1 MRTEGEGDRSKRRAG
16 VSRDASPTRKRD
28 AAGDGG
34 LGGMSREF
42 MEQMMK
48 FFSVFQGTRMGGGE
62 SYAFGDSRRGL
73 PPKRAVLEEKY
84 FRRVPQFTGDS
95 SKFRSW
101 FFDLV
106 VCIGTVDVE
115 LGEELKRFIGR
126 WDRDNKRGVSDQ
138 VGPLF

>member
-1 MRTEGEGDRSKRRAG
+1 M
-16 VSRDASPTRKRD
+16 
-28 AAGDGG
+28 
-34 LGGMSREF
+34 
-42 MEQMMK
+42 
-48 FFSVFQGTRMGGGE
+48 
-62 SYAFGDSRRGL
+62 